1 MSNPETIV
9 PSHARPL
16 EVAVVGLGYVGA
28 VSAACLASMG
38 HTVYGVDRD
47 QHKVNAINEAKAPFY
62 EPGLE
67 DLIRGAVAAGKLKA
81 YTSMQDALARVDVA
95 LVCVGTPS
103 GKDGGQNL
111 DQLVRVCAEI
121 RNSMGDRQKRL
132 VLAIRSTVF
141 PGTCENV
148 VQPVLGAH
156 PSIGVVSHPEF
167 LREGSA
173 VKDFVDP
180 ALIVI
185 GAADRADGEV
195 VARLYEGLAATPQIV
210 AVRTAELVK
219 YACNA
224 FHAVKIGFANEMGSL
239 AARHG
244 VDAAELM
251 QLFCEDS
258 RLNISK
264 AYLRPGFAFGGSC
277 LPKDLRALTYRG
289 RIAGLRLPLLESV
302 LPGNDE
308 HLQRA
313 LNRVL
318 AAPGSRIGLVGIAF
332 KENTDDLRESPA
344 VTLVQGL
351 LREGRQV
358 RIYDPWVRTDKIYGI
373 NLGFLYTALPGG
385 DRLFAGSFA
394 ELAGWAE
401 QLVVTQNLPRQLSA
415 EVHASGKPTFDLTQM
430 IPETRSGV
438 AEDALK
444 LT

>member
-47 QHKVNAINEAKAPFY
+47 QHKVNAINEANAPFY

-81 YTSMQDALARVDVA
+81 YTSMQDALAREDVA

-173 VKDFVDP
+173 VKDFVD
-180 ALIVI
+180 
-185 GAADRADGEV
+185 
-195 VARLYEGLAATPQIV
+195 
-210 AVRTAELVK
+210 
-219 YACNA
+219 
-224 FHAVKIGFANEMGSL
+224 
-239 AARHG
+239 
-244 VDAAELM
+244 
-251 QLFCEDS
+251 
-258 RLNISK
+258 
-264 AYLRPGFAFGGSC
+264 
-277 LPKDLRALTYRG
+277 
-289 RIAGLRLPLLESV
+289 
-302 LPGNDE
+302 
-308 HLQRA
+308 
-313 LNRVL
+313 
-318 AAPGSRIGLVGIAF
+318 
-332 KENTDDLRESPA
+332 
-344 VTLVQGL
+344 
-351 LREGRQV
+351 
-358 RIYDPWVRTDKIYGI
+358 
-373 NLGFLYTALPGG
+373 
-385 DRLFAGSFA
+385 
-394 ELAGWAE
+394 
-401 QLVVTQNLPRQLSA
+401 
-415 EVHASGKPTFDLTQM
+415 
-430 IPETRSGV
+430 
-438 AEDALK
+438 
-444 LT
+444 

>member
-1 MSNPETIV
+1 MSQTTPAV
-9 PSHARPL
+9 PQAKQSL
-16 EVAVVGLGYVGA
+16 EVAVIGLGYVGA

-38 HTVYGVDRD
+38 HRVHGVDRD
-47 QHKVNAINEAKAPFY
+47 PHKVRSINEAKAPFF

-67 DLIRGAVAAGKLKA
+67 ELIRAGVCAGRLKA
-81 YTSMQDALARVDVA
+81 HTSMEEALRTADVA

-111 DQLVRVCAEI
+111 DQLVRVCSEI
-121 RNSMGDRQKRL
+121 RNGFGDRTKRL

-141 PGTCENV
+141 PGTCEEM
-148 VQPVLGAH
+148 VQPILRH
-156 PSIGVVSHPEF
+156 DLPIGVVSHPEF

-173 VKDFVDP
+173 IKDFVDP

-185 GAADRADGEV
+185 GASHPEDGKV
-195 VARLYEGLAATPQIV
+195 VAALYDGLDATPQLV
-210 AVRTAELVK
+210 GVRTAELVK

-224 FHAVKIGFANEMGSL
+224 FHAVKIGFANEVGSL

-244 VDAAELM
+244 VDATELM
-251 QLFCEDS
+251 QLFCEDT
-258 RLNISK
+258 RLNISR

-289 RIAGLRLPLLESV
+289 RVSGLKLPLLESV
-302 LPGNDE
+302 MAGNDE
-308 HLQRA
+308 HLQRS

-318 AAPGSRIGLVGIAF
+318 GSGAGRIGLVGIAF

-351 LREGRQV
+351 LREGRSV
-358 RIYDPWVRTDKIYGI
+358 RIFDPWIRTDKIYGI

-385 DRLFAGSFA
+385 DRLFTAQFS
-394 ELAGWAE
+394 ELADWAD
-401 QLVVTQNLPRQLSA
+401 QLVVTQKLPA
-415 EVHASGKPTFDLTQM
+415 ELAASVKASRKPVFDLTELV
-430 IPETRSGV
+430 PEN
-438 AEDALK
+438 
-444 LT
+444 